1 MIEITDTNHVLVLN
15 ASLNKSYNKARINGR
30 LTPQDAYTIN
40 IIFNLLNDPNL
51 TLTHEQKKQL
61 ECLYIT
67 LYNYSQYICKP
78 EDIVGYKGKSIFT
91 PQFIVAD
98 KEENSGDPIS
108 TIAKISYWQEPLGVI
123 YSEIIAL
130 IETGTYVP
138 TKHASTREAFVI
150 GVDIPYTDIG
160 LIVFAINC
168 NKETDTFKIY
178 DHLNNNVTSG
188 FQTTYNTELGLR
200 IFVSYNIYS
209 HGTMN
214 LKIKET

>member
-15 ASLNKSYNKARINGR
+15 ASLNKSYNKARITGR
-30 LTPQDAYTIN
+30 LTPQDTYLLNT
-40 IIFNLLNDPNL
+40 IFNLLNDPNI

-78 EDIVGYKGKSIFT
+78 EGITGYKGKSIFT
-91 PQFIVAD
+91 PQFVVAD
-98 KEENSGDPIS
+98 KDENSGEPIS

-123 YSEIIAL
+123 YNEIIDL
-130 IETGTYVP
+130 IATGTYVP
-138 TKHASTREAFVI
+138 TKHASTRDAFII

-160 LIVFAINC
+160 LIAFAINC
-168 NKETDTFKIY
+168 NTEGDTFKLY
-178 DHLNNNVTSG
+178 DHLNNDVTAG
-188 FQTTYNTELGLR
+188 FQSSYNTDLGLR
-200 IFVSYNIYS
+200 IFISYNIYS

-214 LKIKET
+214 FKIKEI